1 MIQTILAEGL
11 VYGIMALG
19 VFISFRLLE
28 FPDLTVD
35 GSFPL
40 GAAIYASAIVAGIP
54 GPVTLALIIFGGF
67 AAGTVTALI
76 HTKLRVPHLLA
87 GILTMTMLYS
97 VNLRVQGNR
106 PNISFLKYDTLL
118 DTVQGLLPGLGRGAV
133 ILIVFAAVVLLVKLI
148 LDLFFHTDMGLTM
161 GAMGSNEQ
169 MVKSQGVNP
178 ETLKIIGLGLSN
190 ALVALSGA
198 LASQYQGSADVN
210 LGRGIVIAGLASV
223 MIGEL
228 VLRSN
233 RIWVL
238 TLRVIVGSIL
248 FRSLMFLARRAVF
261 IQLRPSD
268 LQLIY
273 GLFIVG
279 LLLYTRVQEDRRQK
293 KAAGIA
299 LQHALQDEHGADSEN
314 PSGPGGGTTQE
325 TGENS

>member
-1 MIQTILAEGL
+1 MLETIIAEGL

-19 VFISFRLLE
+19 VFISFRILE

-40 GAAIYASAIVAGIP
+40 GAAIYASALIAGVP
-54 GPVTLALIIFGGF
+54 GPLTGLLILAGGF

-76 HTKLRVPHLLA
+76 HTKLKVPHLLA

-97 VNLRVQGNR
+97 VNLRIQGNR
-106 PNISFLKYDTLL
+106 PNISFLRYESLL
-118 DTVQGLLPGLGRGAV
+118 DRAAELLPGLPRAAV
-133 ILIVFAAVVLLVKLI
+133 ILLVFLLAALLVKLV
-148 LDLFFHTDMGLTM
+148 LDVFFHTDLGLTM
-161 GAMGSNEQ
+161 GALGSNEQ

-178 ETLKIIGLGLSN
+178 ETVKIIGLGMSN

-228 VLRSN
+228 ILRSN
-233 RIWVL
+233 RIWLL
-238 TLRVIVGSIL
+238 TLRVLIGSVL
-248 FRSLMFLARRAVF
+248 FRGLMFLARRAVF

-268 LQLIY
+268 LQLVY

-279 LLLYTRVQEDRRQK
+279 LLIYTRVREQRRAA
-293 KAAGIA
+293 KAAASANLTGN
-299 LQHALQDEHGADSEN
+299 DGN
-314 PSGPGGGTTQE
+314 GGE
-325 TGENS
+325 E

>member
-1 MIQTILAEGL
+1 MFETIVAEGL

-19 VFISFRLLE
+19 VFISFRILD

-35 GSFPL
+35 GTFPM
-40 GAAIYASAIVAGIP
+40 GAAIYAACLVGGVP
-54 GPVTLALIIFGGF
+54 GPLTALLIIVGGF

-76 HTKLRVPHLLA
+76 HTRLKVPHLLA

-97 VNLRVQGNR
+97 VNLRIQGNR

-118 DTVQGLLPGLGRGAV
+118 DTIQGLLPQLSRSMT
-133 ILIVFAAVVLLVKLI
+133 LLLVFLVAAAVVKFV
-148 LDLFFHTDMGLTM
+148 LDLFFHTDLGLTM

-169 MVKSQGVNP
+169 MVKSQGVDP
-178 ETLKIIGLGLSN
+178 QSLKIIGLGMSN

-228 VLRSN
+228 LLRSN
-233 RIWVL
+233 RIGIL

-248 FRSLMFLARRAVF
+248 FRGLMFLARRAVF

-273 GLFIVG
+273 GLFIIG
-279 LLLYTRVQEDRRQK
+279 LLLYTRLQEDRRSK
-293 KAAGIA
+293 RASALAAR
-299 LQHALQDEHGADSEN
+299 HAEQLGEDGGDS
-314 PSGPGGGTTQE
+314 
-325 TGENS
+325 